1 MDQLFFV
8 NVYELGS
15 GIIIMFYVGVCGNQ
29 NIVFCDFYYNVG
41 FFEDLIG
48 YLRMGIGVICGM
60 EIIIENYELEI

>member
-1 MDQLFFV
+1 
-8 NVYELGS
+8 
-15 GIIIMFYVGVCGNQ
+15 MFYVGVCGNQ

-41 FFEDLIG
+41 FFEDFIG